1 MAGRQLE
8 SSFTQIC
15 SKIFDQISDTHNHWY
30 LSIKKIKIKIILD
43 KFTHLTFT
51 TRKYYHYSKLFFMR
65 KFERR
70 MTFKVRLQSDPD
82 VFMHSTRL
90 IEKRLYLMLL
100 CFINQQIPYV
110 GGNMGVSFLSYFTLG
125 YKFFKTNKNL
135 KIFNSQKNIII
146 IKYDHVI
153 FIILCFCID
162 FLMELKKKWLIFKIM
177 RFFVSLIFGPKQ
189 IMKLDIS
196 LVILI

>member
-1 MAGRQLE
+1 MIQYTASFRMICSSNVWNVKNSMAGRQLE

-15 SKIFDQISDTHNHWY
+15 SKISNQISDTQLLVFIN
-30 LSIKKIKIKIILD
+30 KKNKIKIILD

-51 TRKYYHYSKLFFMR
+51 RRKYYHYSKLFFMR

-110 GGNMGVSFLSYFTLG
+110 GFNMGASFLSYFTLG
-125 YKFFKTNKNL
+125 
-135 KIFNSQKNIII
+135 
-146 IKYDHVI
+146 
-153 FIILCFCID
+153 
-162 FLMELKKKWLIFKIM
+162 
-177 RFFVSLIFGPKQ
+177 
-189 IMKLDIS
+189 
-196 LVILI
+196 